1 MEGKHFLIK
10 FIFSNIRKR
19 IVVGRMEER
28 KNKDSGQEKTL
39 ESMNFNG
46 TAKIRTLKLF
56 RNSSKNGGHLYVKL
70 LYEVFVLS
78 PMDRKDYMV
87 SE

>member
-1 MEGKHFLIK
+1 MEGKHFLIN
-10 FIFSNIRKR
+10 FIFSTFRKR
-19 IVVGRMEER
+19 IVVGRMKER
-28 KNKDSGQEKTL
+28 KNIDSGQEKTL
-39 ESMNFNG
+39 DWWILMD

-56 RNSSKNGGHLYVKL
+56 SNSSKNGGHLYVKL

>member
-1 MEGKHFLIK
+1 M
-10 FIFSNIRKR
+10 
-19 IVVGRMEER
+19 
-28 KNKDSGQEKTL
+28 D
-39 ESMNFNG
+39 

-56 RNSSKNGGHLYVKL
+56 SNSSKNGGHLDVKL

>member
-1 MEGKHFLIK
+1 MLSEGWKNGRTKILV
-10 FIFSNIRKR
+10 KR
-19 IVVGRMEER
+19 RHWNRRILM
-28 KNKDSGQEKTL
+28 D
-39 ESMNFNG
+39 

-56 RNSSKNGGHLYVKL
+56 SNSSKNGGHLYVKL

-78 PMDRKDYMV
+78 PMDRKDYMA

>member
-1 MEGKHFLIK
+1 MQAFPDQIH
-10 FIFSNIRKR
+10 IFYFQEENCCRKD
-19 IVVGRMEER
+19 GRTKILVKRRHWNRWILM
-28 KNKDSGQEKTL
+28 D
-39 ESMNFNG
+39 

-56 RNSSKNGGHLYVKL
+56 SNSSKNGGHLYVKL

>member
-10 FIFSNIRKR
+10 FIFSTFRKR
-19 IVVGRMEER
+19 IVVGRTKILVKRRHWNRLILM
-28 KNKDSGQEKTL
+28 D
-39 ESMNFNG
+39 

-56 RNSSKNGGHLYVKL
+56 SNSSKNGGHLYVKV

-78 PMDRKDYMV
+78 PLDRKDYMV

>member
-1 MEGKHFLIK
+1 M
-10 FIFSNIRKR
+10 
-19 IVVGRMEER
+19 
-28 KNKDSGQEKTL
+28 D
-39 ESMNFNG
+39 

-56 RNSSKNGGHLYVKL
+56 SNSSKNGGYLYVKV

-87 SE
+87 SK